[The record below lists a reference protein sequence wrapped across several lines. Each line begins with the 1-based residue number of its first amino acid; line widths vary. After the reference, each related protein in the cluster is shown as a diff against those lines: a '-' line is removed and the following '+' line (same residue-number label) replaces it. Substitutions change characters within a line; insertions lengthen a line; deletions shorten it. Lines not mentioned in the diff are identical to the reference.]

1 MTGRA
6 RAYAAAQAMTRELR
20 ASEERYRRIV
30 YTAGEGIWLLDAAQR
45 LAYVNPRI
53 VQWLGLPERA
63 LLGRAVDDP
72 DRWVL
77 SCEWADVG
85 SGRRGLTSGLVREA
99 IMPLMNRLPDVECTY
114 EIVRSV

>member
-1 MTGRA
+1 MLLVVAFRA
-6 RAYAAAQAMTRELR
+6 PG
-20 ASEERYRRIV
+20 EEN
-30 YTAGEGIWLLDAAQR
+30 ALLAEVDAA
-45 LAYVNPRI
+45 LA
-53 VQWLGLPERA
+53 A
-63 LLGRAVDDP
+63 LATRPGWVRGRLGRAVDDP